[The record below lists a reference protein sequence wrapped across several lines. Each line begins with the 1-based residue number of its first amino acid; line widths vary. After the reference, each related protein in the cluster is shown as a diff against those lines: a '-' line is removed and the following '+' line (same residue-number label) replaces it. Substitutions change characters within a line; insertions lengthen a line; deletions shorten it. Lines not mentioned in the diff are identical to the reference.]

1 MKPKKITAGGV
12 TLIATLLSSLP
23 ESSASPDI
31 NPWIGKAANWE
42 REDCQG
48 LRPPTAGSD
57 SIPTARLAP
66 EIQRQRQQNNGR
78 VSSCCQSSLGN
89 GWDGELVTWM
99 CSLDISALPY
109 CRKCLNWVFLLEQIP
124 TDSPPWAVS
133 RGDSIS
139 LLRTNQMGR
148 KIKGA
153 PGRAQKRQL
162 LHLLVARHTDHS
174 P

>member
-66 EIQRQRQQNNGR
+66 EIQRQRQRNNGR

-99 CSLDISALPY
+99 CSLDMSALPY
-109 CRKCLNWVFLLEQIP
+109 CRKCLNWVF
-124 TDSPPWAVS
+124 SPWANS
-133 RGDSIS
+133 NWFISMSCKQRRLHFSAQDKSGGQKNQGDT
-139 LLRTNQMGR
+139 R
-148 KIKGA
+148 
-153 PGRAQKRQL
+153 
-162 LHLLVARHTDHS
+162 
-174 P
+174 